1 MENHHFEWENPLF
14 LWAIF
19 NSKLLNYQRVLLVI
33 LVGLCRSPTD
43 SPGISYPPGVSW
55 LRSLG
60 FQPFLA
66 SESWDPG
73 RMTLSNSWQAGLRQR
88 TKRSTGLF
96 ALFASCKPHGL
107 RSTGP
112 QVQGFKLWIYSA
124 HPDVLLPSRRNSTPA
139 LRVEG
144 EKLRMKRQ
152 QWPKWLMHMGQL
164 RNNPLTAAFISVFTK
179 LAVGG
184 SVPGNALILHPQ
196 GLLQKYTLSSII
208 GGIL

>member
-1 MENHHFEWENPLF
+1 M
-14 LWAIF
+14 AQIF
-19 NSKLLNYQRVLLVI
+19 
-33 LVGLCRSPTD
+33 
-43 SPGISYPPGVSW
+43 
-55 LRSLG
+55 G
-60 FQPFLA
+60 FQPSLA

-96 ALFASCKPHGL
+96 ALFASCRTHGL

-152 QWPKWLMHMGQL
+152 QWPKWIQMANGHGKTSETIRWQQPSSRCSPNWQL
-164 RNNPLTAAFISVFTK
+164 EDRCLLS
-179 LAVGG
+179 
-184 SVPGNALILHPQ
+184 NALILHPQ
-196 GLLQKYTLSSII
+196 GLLQKYTLSIKFNNWRHSLFTLLATIQYPYS
-208 GGIL
+208 LCT